1 MASTGSRRAGPA
13 QAPGKL
19 SQSQLEMGLA
29 SMEQASEE
37 WSSTHGEHEASSRR
51 EQAPARHSKV
61 QRKRKSREALT
72 QRPGD
77 TTMAWRGS
85 ARAATTSSS
94 QRKTPTT
101 CRRNN
106 KLTKSKHHRG
116 RGLATR
122 ERARD
127 RHGRSPEFQ
136 RRRGCRRRGR
146 NRADLADRQNR
157 CRLIYR
163 LSGISAAETDG
174 ARQNRA
180 RRRRGDAVTR
190 RVARE

>member
-1 MASTGSRRAGPA
+1 MESMK
-13 QAPGKL
+13 QAPG
-19 SQSQLEMGLA
+19 G
-29 SMEQASEE
+29 
-37 WSSTHGEHEASSRR
+37 

-77 TTMAWRGS
+77 TTVAWRGS
-85 ARAATTSSS
+85 ARAATTASS

-101 CRRNN
+101 RRRNN
-106 KLTKSKHHRG
+106 KLTKPKHHRG
-116 RGLATR
+116 RGLAPR
-122 ERARD
+122 EQARD

-146 NRADLADRQNR
+146 NRADLADSRNR

-163 LSGISAAETDG
+163 LSGISAAVTDE
-174 ARQNRA
+174 ARRNRA
-180 RRRRGDAVTR
+180 RRRRGKA
-190 RVARE
+190 VAR